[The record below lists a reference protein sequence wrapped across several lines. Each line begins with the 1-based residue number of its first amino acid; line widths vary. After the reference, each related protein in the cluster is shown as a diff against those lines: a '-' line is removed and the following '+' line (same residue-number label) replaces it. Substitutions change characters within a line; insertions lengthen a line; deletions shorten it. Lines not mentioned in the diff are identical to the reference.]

1 MGRVEQTSLLQI
13 YVSSHFWWGHLT
25 FYGKSRTTI
34 LESFIF
40 IDFFFMPFHF
50 FTILG
55 ITILQ
60 CSIAHEIQLP
70 FNSAF
75 RLTYASKA
83 HAANSEGA
91 TNFSQGA
98 TCSLHAHVLLVSLFH
113 LLQDIAFQYLIL
125 MSCEKQRKELRGL
138 FDKKKINHKI
148 WIFHYISI
156 RGCQCH
162 LICYFKKCNSYKN
175 QVEITKESAIT
186 IM

>member
-1 MGRVEQTSLLQI
+1 MGRLELISLLQT
-13 YVSSHFWWGHLT
+13 YHSSHFWWGHLT

-40 IDFFFMPFHF
+40 IDFFMPFHF

-113 LLQDIAFQYLIL
+113 LLQGVSYCFVLKSLWLWKIEERKGLFKKKLMRQIRKVLPIL
-125 MSCEKQRKELRGL
+125 LRGQHVL
-138 FDKKKINHKI
+138 YMHMFC
-148 WIFHYISI
+148 W
-156 RGCQCH
+156 
-162 LICYFKKCNSYKN
+162 
-175 QVEITKESAIT
+175 
-186 IM
+186 

>member
-1 MGRVEQTSLLQI
+1 MKKPHSNVAHNRPP
-13 YVSSHFWWGHLT
+13 T
-25 FYGKSRTTI
+25 FFNVLAWLPKQPRNRNPVPRKAPYCRTGNLDWKSNFI

-40 IDFFFMPFHF
+40 IDFFFIPFHF

-98 TCSLHAHVLLVSLFH
+98 TCFLHAHVLLVSLFSCFTGCII
-113 LLQDIAFQYLIL
+113 LLCTNLD
-125 MSCEKQRKELRGL
+125 
-138 FDKKKINHKI
+138 
-148 WIFHYISI
+148 
-156 RGCQCH
+156 
-162 LICYFKKCNSYKN
+162 
-175 QVEITKESAIT
+175 
-186 IM
+186 

>member
-1 MGRVEQTSLLQI
+1 MG
-13 YVSSHFWWGHLT
+13 GHLT

-40 IDFFFMPFHF
+40 IDFFYMPFHF

-98 TCSLHAHVLLVSLFH
+98 TCFLHAHVLLVSLFH
-113 LLQDIAFQYLIL
+113 LLQGVPYCFVLIL
-125 MSCEKQRKELRGL
+125 MTLKNRG
-138 FDKKKINHKI
+138 KKG
-148 WIFHYISI
+148 Y
-156 RGCQCH
+156 C
-162 LICYFKKCNSYKN
+162 FKKSSCGKFGRCYQFFSGGNMFSTCTCFAGKS
-175 QVEITKESAIT
+175 ISSSTGCLILLCTKFVDSEK
-186 IM
+186 

>member
-1 MGRVEQTSLLQI
+1 MGALNFLWEESNYYI
-13 YVSSHFWWGHLT
+13 G
-25 FYGKSRTTI
+25 I
-34 LESFIF
+34 LHIHR
-40 IDFFFMPFHF
+40 FFF

-98 TCSLHAHVLLVSLFH
+98 TCFLHAHVLLVSLF
-113 LLQDIAFQYLIL
+113 LSSTGRAVRSSENPGVPVV
-125 MSCEKQRKELRGL
+125 MG
-138 FDKKKINHKI
+138 
-148 WIFHYISI
+148 
-156 RGCQCH
+156 
-162 LICYFKKCNSYKN
+162 
-175 QVEITKESAIT
+175 A
-186 IM
+186 

>member
-1 MGRVEQTSLLQI
+1 MGALNFLWEESNYYI
-13 YVSSHFWWGHLT
+13 G
-25 FYGKSRTTI
+25 I
-34 LESFIF
+34 LHIHR
-40 IDFFFMPFHF
+40 FFFYMPFHF

-113 LLQDIAFQYLIL
+113 LLQGVSYCFVLKSLWLWKIEERKGLFKKNYAANSEGTNYQFFSGSNMFSTYTCFAGKSFSSSTGCLIL
-125 MSCEKQRKELRGL
+125 LC
-138 FDKKKINHKI
+138 
-148 WIFHYISI
+148 
-156 RGCQCH
+156 
-162 LICYFKKCNSYKN
+162 
-175 QVEITKESAIT
+175 T
-186 IM
+186 

>member
-1 MGRVEQTSLLQI
+1 MGRLELISLLQT
-13 YVSSHFWWGHLT
+13 YHSSHFWWGHLT

-40 IDFFFMPFHF
+40 IDFFMPFHF

-113 LLQDIAFQYLIL
+113 LLQGVSYCFVLKSLWLWKI
-125 MSCEKQRKELRGL
+125 EERKGL
-138 FDKKKINHKI
+138 FKKKLMRQIRKVLFINFSQGATCSLHTHVLLVSL
-148 WIFHYISI
+148 FHLLQ
-156 RGCQCH
+156 G
-162 LICYFKKCNSYKN
+162 
-175 QVEITKESAIT
+175 V
-186 IM
+186 

>member
-1 MGRVEQTSLLQI
+1 
-13 YVSSHFWWGHLT
+13 
-25 FYGKSRTTI
+25 
-34 LESFIF
+34 
-40 IDFFFMPFHF
+40 MPFHF

-98 TCSLHAHVLLVSLFH
+98 TCFLHAHVLLVSLFH
-113 LLQDIAFQYLIL
+113 LLQGVPYCFVLIL
-125 MSCEKQRKELRGL
+125 MTLKNRG
-138 FDKKKINHKI
+138 KK
-148 WIFHYISI
+148 
-156 RGCQCH
+156 GDC
-162 LICYFKKCNSYKN
+162 FKKSSCGKFGRCYQFFSGGNMFSTCTCFAGKSFFMFYR
-175 QVEITKESAIT
+175 VYHIALY
-186 IM
+186 

>member
-1 MGRVEQTSLLQI
+1 
-13 YVSSHFWWGHLT
+13 
-25 FYGKSRTTI
+25 
-34 LESFIF
+34 
-40 IDFFFMPFHF
+40 MPFHF

-98 TCSLHAHVLLVSLFH
+98 TCFLHAHVLLVSLFY
-113 LLQDIAFQYLIL
+113 LLEGVSYCVPVFNHVLWEIEERTKGFFFLLKRRLTTRSVYFITYLLEDANVIWSVRTISKSANSIWDTL
-125 MSCEKQRKELRGL
+125 FCELPQMCKLKTYL
-138 FDKKKINHKI
+138 N
-148 WIFHYISI
+148 IS
-156 RGCQCH
+156 R
-162 LICYFKKCNSYKN
+162 Y
-175 QVEITKESAIT
+175 
-186 IM
+186 

>member
-1 MGRVEQTSLLQI
+1 MLQS
-13 YVSSHFWWGHLT
+13 YHSSHFWWGHLT
-25 FYGKSRTTI
+25 FYGKNRTTI

-40 IDFFFMPFHF
+40 IDFFMPFHF

-98 TCSLHAHVLLVSLFH
+98 TCSLHAHVLLVSLFY
-113 LLQDIAFQYLIL
+113 LLQGVSYCVPVFNHIL
-125 MSCEKQRKELRGL
+125 WEIEERTKVFFVKT
-138 FDKKKINHKI
+138 KINHKI
-148 WIFHYISI
+148 CIFHYISI

-162 LICYFKKCNSYKN
+162 LICQNHFKKCKFNMRHLVLRIASDV
-175 QVEITKESAIT
+175 QT
-186 IM
+186 